1 MWLMQQQPTP
11 DDYVLATGESH
22 SVREFVEFA
31 FAQVGRKITW
41 QGTGGEEV
49 GIDDVTGLDLVRVDR
64 RYFRPTE
71 VDTLLGDAT
80 KARQVLGWR
89 PETSFVDLVAE
100 MVKSDLK
107 VVAAE
112 SERKDRGSY

>member
-1 MWLMQQQPTP
+1 MLQQPQP

-22 SVREFVEFA
+22 SVREFIELA

-41 QGTGGEEV
+41 RGTGHDEV
-49 GIDDVTGLDLVRVDR
+49 GIDEATGLDLVKVDR

-71 VDTLLGDAT
+71 VDALLGDAT
-80 KARQVLGWR
+80 KARQDLGWR
-89 PETSFVDLVAE
+89 PEASFNDLVAE

-112 SERKDRGSY
+112 FERKDRGAY

>member
-1 MWLMQQQPTP
+1 MQQQPKP

-22 SVREFVEFA
+22 SVREFIELA
-31 FAQVGRKITW
+31 FAQVGRKIVW
-41 QGTGGEEV
+41 QGAGDDEV
-49 GIDDVTGLDLVRVDR
+49 GVDHITGLDLVRVDTR
-64 RYFRPTE
+64 HFRPTE

-80 KARQVLGWR
+80 KARQVLGWQ
-89 PETSFVDLVAE
+89 PERSFVDLVAE